1 MTVSINDTIVRIFAG
16 ARLQDALRRYI
27 VETGMPTEMLYRLDD
42 YVTARDRFGNI
53 VALTSPL
60 KQNRKFTITFNTTPN
75 DEKIISDI

>member
-1 MTVSINDTIVRIFAG
+1 
-16 ARLQDALRRYI
+16 
-27 VETGMPTEMLYRLDD
+27 MPTEMLYRLDD